1 MDFPSSYY
9 CFLGKVDKLLLFRLS
24 NPTGQELGVCSL
36 VIVSTSARSG
46 LVMSASVSLTGR
58 FLAVIQ
64 PVTAEPEHTSM
75 THLPI
80 TPSPVSVFSSAWVCG
95 SHLFY
100 TYNPQSTTAKR
111 RFCRRHNT
119 KRLHRSDNGH
129 NGNHGNAIGKHIGK
143 CFSIKL
149 VAKLRANCLLLWQ
162 QKEF

>member
-1 MDFPSSYY
+1 MDFPSLYY

-24 NPTGQELGVCSL
+24 NPTGQELGVCSV
-36 VIVSTSARSG
+36 VIVSTSAGSG

-95 SHLFY
+95 SHLFCK
-100 TYNPQSTTAKR
+100 YNPQQPRDASVGVTISEDYTDQMMVTMAIMAM
-111 RFCRRHNT
+111 
-119 KRLHRSDNGH
+119 RLENIL
-129 NGNHGNAIGKHIGK
+129 GNA
-143 CFSIKL
+143 F
-149 VAKLRANCLLLWQ
+149 Q
-162 QKEF
+162 

>member
-1 MDFPSSYY
+1 MSLATIKCFDFGLIMDFPSLYY

-24 NPTGQELGVCSL
+24 NPTGQELGVCSV

-80 TPSPVSVFSSAWVCG
+80 TPPLAVSVFSSVWVCG
-95 SHLFY
+95 SHLFC

-111 RFCRRHNT
+111 RFCRRHNIR
-119 KRLHRSDNGH
+119 RLHEMMVTIAMRLENIL
-129 NGNHGNAIGKHIGK
+129 GNA
-143 CFSIKL
+143 F
-149 VAKLRANCLLLWQ
+149 Q
-162 QKEF
+162 

>member
-1 MDFPSSYY
+1 MDFPSLYY

-80 TPSPVSVFSSAWVCG
+80 TPPIPAVSVFSSAWVCG
-95 SHLFY
+95 SHLFCK
-100 TYNPQSTTAKR
+100 YNPQQPRDASVGVTISEDYTDQMMVTMAM
-111 RFCRRHNT
+111 
-119 KRLHRSDNGH
+119 RLENIL
-129 NGNHGNAIGKHIGK
+129 GNA
-143 CFSIKL
+143 F
-149 VAKLRANCLLLWQ
+149 Q
-162 QKEF
+162 

>member
-1 MDFPSSYY
+1 MSLATIKCFDFGLIMDFPSSYY

-36 VIVSTSARSG
+36 VIVSTSAGSG

-80 TPSPVSVFSSAWVCG
+80 TPPPPVSVFSSAWVCG
-95 SHLFY
+95 SHLFC
-100 TYNPQSTTAKR
+100 TYNPQQP
-111 RFCRRHNT
+111 RRHNIR
-119 KRLHRSDNGH
+119 RLNRSDDGH

-149 VAKLRANCLLLWQ
+149 VAKPTLI
-162 QKEF
+162 

>member
-1 MDFPSSYY
+1 MDFPSLYY

-80 TPSPVSVFSSAWVCG
+80 TPPIPAVSVFSSAWVCG

-100 TYNPQSTTAKR
+100 TYNLQQPGDASVA
-111 RFCRRHNT
+111 RRHSIGRFT
-119 KRLHRSDNGH
+119 QMMVIMAMRLENIL
-129 NGNHGNAIGKHIGK
+129 GNA
-143 CFSIKL
+143 F
-149 VAKLRANCLLLWQ
+149 Q
-162 QKEF
+162 